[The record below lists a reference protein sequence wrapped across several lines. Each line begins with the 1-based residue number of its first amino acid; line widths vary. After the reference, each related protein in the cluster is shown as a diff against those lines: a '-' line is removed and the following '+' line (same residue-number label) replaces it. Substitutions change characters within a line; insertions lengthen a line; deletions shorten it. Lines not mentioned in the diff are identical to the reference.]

1 LSKSEFEDLLSYY
14 GITGQV
20 AAQVFAEWSGSDSD
34 MTKSE
39 LQQLL
44 ENQGVPGSIINTVM
58 AQIEGEVSTDLSW
71 PTGSLETVVG
81 NAVTIAKFGNVDA
94 DDWTTGLAY
103 YLEQIYHRIGDSNT
117 YLCYIRNNAKA
128 LNEGLNLTGYA
139 SGGISSG
146 PDTGYLATLH
156 GTEAVVPLPDGQ
168 SIPVDLQGIN
178 VSGSDSQEITELRE
192 QNKLLRQLIETIET
206 KDTAPNITLAMDKK
220 QLKNEIRDEV
230 RERSNRQVM

>member
-20 AAQVFAEWSGSDSD
+20 QADILADFDSYNSD

-192 QNKLLRQLIETIET
+192 QNKLLRQLIETLEA
-206 KDTAPNITLAMDKK
+206 KDTAPHITVAWDKK
-220 QLKNEIRDEV
+220 QFKEEIRNEV
-230 RERSNRQVM
+230 RERTNRQAM